1 MRVVSSLRLSLRS
14 LAIAAAVACVP
25 CAGAAGAPGTA
36 GAADAPPDHTVKD
49 PHYGDTL
56 FEFFQDRYF
65 SSVTGLMAS
74 QQLNRVA
81 RHADE
86 AEVLRG
92 GMLLS
97 YGLHREA
104 GKIFGKL
111 IEGGAKPKVRDRAW
125 FYLAK
130 IRYQRGYLAEAET
143 ALANVGDKL
152 PANLQEDRA
161 LLQSNLSM
169 ARADYAG
176 AAAVLSAVGP
186 KIASAR
192 YAKFNLGIALT
203 KAGDLARATQV
214 LDELGRAPAE
224 DEEYRALRDRANVAL
239 GFTALA
245 NNEPQA
251 ARTYL
256 ERVRLKSLQANK
268 ALLGFG
274 WAAAALKE
282 PRLALV
288 PWVELAGRDVGDS
301 AALEAQIAVP
311 YAYAELGA
319 TSQSL
324 AGYNAAIETFA
335 RENTALDESI
345 SAIRT
350 GTMVQALFNRNP
362 GSEMGWFWR
371 LGDLPEMPH
380 ASHLSQL
387 LAQHELQEAFKNYRD
402 LRFLAKNLDDWRD
415 KLVVFDDMLATRRK
429 AFAER
434 LPQVRARASETGL
447 VALRQQRD
455 ALAAEITR
463 GESDADGCAFADAKQ
478 LDLLARAERVNA
490 LVAGNEPELVA
501 ARSRARLAAG
511 ALTWQLAQG
520 YTERLW
526 VMKKNLN
533 EIDTQ
538 ITEAQRRDAALGE
551 AQLIEPRRFD
561 EFGQRIAALTPRL
574 GVMIPL
580 VATLTREQQV
590 AVQDIAVAEL
600 SRQKE
605 RLAAYTT
612 QARFALAQMYDRAN
626 AAGDKKSGTK
636 ADAKDGE
643 AKNSDAKNINAKE
656 GEAKEGEARPG
667 ATYPSQPERDL
678 VSARR

>member
-1 MRVVSSLRLSLRS
+1 MQVFSSLRFTLRR
-14 LAIAAAVACVP
+14 LAVAAAVAC
-25 CAGAAGAPGTA
+25 ASSA
-36 GAADAPPDHTVKD
+36 GAADAPPDHAIKD

-74 QQLNRVA
+74 QQFNRVA

-104 GKIFGKL
+104 GDIFDKL
-111 IEGGAKPKVRDRAW
+111 IERGAEPKVRDRAW

-130 IRYQRGYLAEAET
+130 IRYQRGYWPEAEA

-152 PANLQEDRA
+152 PVNLQEDRA
-161 LLQSNLSM
+161 LLQSNLLM

-176 AAAVLSAVGP
+176 AAAVLGAVGP
-186 KIASAR
+186 KVASAR

-203 KAGDLARATQV
+203 KAGDTARGTQV

-224 DEEYRALRDRANVAL
+224 DEEVRALRDRANVAL

-245 NNEPQA
+245 NNEPRA

-282 PRLALV
+282 PQLALV

-319 TSQSL
+319 VTQSL
-324 AGYNAAIETFA
+324 AGYNAAVETFA

-345 SAIRT
+345 AAIRT
-350 GTMVQALFNRNP
+350 GRMVAALFDRNP

-387 LAQHELQEAFKNYRD
+387 LAQHEFQEAFKNYRD

-415 KLVVFDDMLATRRK
+415 KLGVFDDMLATRRK

-447 VALRQQRD
+447 GALRQQRD
-455 ALAAEITR
+455 ALAAEISR
-463 GESDADGCAFADAKQ
+463 GETDADGRAFADAKQ
-478 LDLLARAERVNA
+478 LDLLARVDRVNA
-490 LVAGNEPELVA
+490 LVAGTDPELVA
-501 ARSRARLAAG
+501 ARPRARLAAG
-511 ALTWQLAQG
+511 ALTWQLAQS
-520 YTERLW
+520 YVERAW
-526 VMKKNLN
+526 AMKKNLT

-538 ITEAQRRDAALGE
+538 ITEAQRRDAALAE
-551 AQLIEPRRFD
+551 AQLSEPKRFD
-561 EFGQRIAALTPRL
+561 EFGQRIAALTPL
-574 GVMIPL
+574 LDVMIPR
-580 VATLTREQQV
+580 VAALTREQQL

-626 AAGDKKSGTK
+626 AASDKSSDKKSEAKK
-636 ADAKDGE
+636 ADTKSSA
-643 AKNSDAKNINAKE
+643 ANPI
-656 GEAKEGEARPG
+656 
-667 ATYPSQPERDL
+667 QPESNL
-678 VSARR
+678 AAARR